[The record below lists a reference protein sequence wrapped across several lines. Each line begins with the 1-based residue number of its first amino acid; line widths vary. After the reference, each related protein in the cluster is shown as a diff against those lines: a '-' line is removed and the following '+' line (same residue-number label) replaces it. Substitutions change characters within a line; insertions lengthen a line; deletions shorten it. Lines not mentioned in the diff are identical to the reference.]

1 MRGGAG
7 SIARPRASW
16 ADGDHTRAVNGV
28 CAMEVGGG
36 GGGGGGVGKVRR
48 VVTGSEDG
56 MLWVWDAADGSS
68 RLWETLRGAVSPLRG

>member
-36 GGGGGGVGKVRR
+36 GGGGGGAGKVRR
-48 VVTGSEDG
+48 VVSG
-56 MLWVWDAADGSS
+56 
-68 RLWETLRGAVSPLRG
+68 